1 MDLVSKLQLKQNSL
15 VALLEPP
22 EGADAAL
29 DGLNTT
35 SYTADADALIVFV
48 VDREALERCRGEII
62 GAVGRDALV
71 WVAYPKA
78 GQLGTDLNRDLLA
91 VALAGQGVRPVR
103 QIAVDELWS
112 ALRFRPA

>member
-1 MDLVSKLQLKQNSL
+1 MDLVSKLQLKQDRL
-15 VALLEPP
+15 VAVLERPD
-22 EGADAAL
+22 GADSAL

-35 SYTADADALIVFV
+35 SDVAAADALIVFV
-48 VDREALERCRGEII
+48 VDSEALERCRAEIV
-62 GAVGRDALV
+62 GAASRDALV

-78 GQLGTDLNRDLLA
+78 GQLGTDLDRDLLA
-91 VALAGQGVRPVR
+91 VALAAEGVRPVR